1 MSRSKRVPVE
11 LRVASAEIIASL
23 TKAEDISSEHIITDV
38 FDPNLVTKLSSG
50 IVDVVEALRLEGY
63 DL

>member
-1 MSRSKRVPVE
+1 ME

-50 IVDVVEALRLEGY
+50 IVDVVGALRLEGY